1 MSDKSGY
8 KTIVHS
14 TLFFGGVKILQ
25 VLLNLLRG
33 KIVAIL
39 LGPTGVGFNG
49 LYVSTVTMVNN
60 FTGLG
65 LNFSAVRNIS
75 KSKESGDISKLSRTI
90 RIYKNLLLFIAVLG
104 FVVVVGLSGFL
115 SKSTFGSTKYT
126 LMFILLGLMIFF
138 NTLAAGNAS
147 LLQGTRSLAGYAK
160 HILTGSAAALLV
172 SAPLYYFFG
181 LNGIVPSLII
191 SAFVTY
197 LFSIYY
203 TSKIEHDK
211 VKVSAKETITEG
223 AEMVK
228 LGVAMMIVTSLTSL
242 ANYLTNIYIQSTGSI
257 VDFGLYQA
265 GMSITLQ
272 SIGLVFASMAIDYYP
287 RLVAVCDDSE
297 KLVKMVN
304 NQAEVMLLIA
314 TPILV
319 LLMIVA
325 PVAIKI
331 LLSKE
336 FLPIVGFIRLLSIG
350 MVFKS
355 ATYAIGAVS
364 FAKGDKKT
372 FFLLEGI
379 YTNSAIV
386 IFSVAGYYLGGL
398 QGVGY
403 GFAIMHALYFLII
416 TFVNGRLYSYKPSKH
431 LLTILFV
438 QIFSVLAVYF
448 ILLKLDGLL
457 SYLFASLFFL
467 FTAAYSIFI
476 ISKSID
482 IKDSVLKIFKKNQK
496 KD

>member
-1 MSDKSGY
+1 MKGEKGGY
-8 KTIVHS
+8 KSIVKS
-14 TLFFGGVKILQ
+14 TLFFGGVKIIQ
-25 VLLNLLRG
+25 VFLNLLRG
-33 KIVAIL
+33 KIIAIL
-39 LGPTGVGFNG
+39 LGPTGVGYNG
-49 LYVSTVTMVNN
+49 LYVSTITMVNN

-75 KSKESGDISKLSRTI
+75 KSKESGDIVQLSRTI
-90 RIYKNLLLFIAVLG
+90 RVYKNLLFFISFLG
-104 FVVVVGLSGFL
+104 FVVVIGLSGFL
-115 SKSTFGSTKYT
+115 SKSTFGSAKYT
-126 LMFILLGLMIFF
+126 LMFIFLGLMIFF
-138 NTLAAGNAS
+138 NTLSAGNAS

-160 HILTGSAAALLV
+160 HILTGSTAALLV
-172 SAPLYYFFG
+172 SAPFYYFFG
-181 LNGIVPSLII
+181 LKGIVPSLIVSSFI
-191 SAFVTY
+191 TY

-203 TSKIEHDK
+203 TSKIEHNK
-211 VKVSAKETITEG
+211 IRVSLKETISEG
-223 AEMVK
+223 SEMVK
-228 LGVAMMIVTSLTSL
+228 LGVAMMVVTSLTSL

-257 VDFGLYQA
+257 IDFGLYQA

-287 RLVAVCDDSE
+287 RLVAVCDNPE

-331 LLSKE
+331 LLSAE

-355 ATYAIGAVS
+355 ATYAIGAIS

-398 QGVGY
+398 IGVGY
-403 GFAIMHALYFLII
+403 GFAIMHALYFIII
-416 TFVNGRLYSYKPSKH
+416 TFVNRRLYSYKPSKH
-431 LLTILFV
+431 LLTILSV
-438 QIFSVLAVYF
+438 QIISVLIVYT
-448 ILLKLDGLL
+448 ILNKFNGIF
-457 SYLFASLFFL
+457 SYLISSIFFL
-467 FTAAYSIFI
+467 LTASYSLYT
-476 ISKSID
+476 ISKSMDVKESI
-482 IKDSVLKIFKKNQK
+482 LKVFKKA
-496 KD
+496 